1 MALKHR
7 HAWLKS
13 RKGILLTLF
22 TIVLFILMLSE
33 LLTYVVLNINYNNL
47 ETEIGRASGE
57 GAMVQ
62 NINSSLSTFLY
73 SSLSGALSGLTYYES
88 TPSIRKDSFIN
99 NTGTALA
106 AIMET
111 GAYKGY
117 SLSGYEGATLGQYIA
132 ALVKQAGAQGAS
144 ISITNGTLSVV
155 QSGAFTI
162 MASYTAML
170 TVNQSGTTSDYPID
184 AVANVSTG
192 SRPYLL
198 GAEQGIYETLVPGT
212 ASPNATLVGN
222 MYAKAGS
229 TSPYMFAYGTVVYY
243 PGEPNC
249 GTVASGYKSSSYILA
264 TPNAADIGQS
274 VCGMAGLVTNITNS
288 STPIVP
294 YLLYKNA
301 SIMSYLQNSQ
311 SLLLDGQGLALL
323 NTTPLQQAVQYGYA
337 YASPYMPT
345 YLQRAQSSL
354 FSSSPSGF
362 YTFSP
367 LNVKVAQFNGA
378 GYITTGGTNLPISN
392 SAKSVFAWVNIPL
405 APSTF
410 EIIYS
415 YGTTTSNNWSSLHLG
430 AGGVVCFSNYGPN
443 YCTTLEVAPNRWY
456 LVGYTYSAGIVTAYI
471 DGVPQT
477 VATGLSLSTTLPTSD
492 PSDIGK
498 CSDSSCGGAPYYFD
512 GNIAD
517 VQIYNTSLTPAQ
529 VSQIYQEG
537 INGGPIS
544 NAGLVGWW
552 PLNGN
557 ATDMS
562 GQGNSGT
569 ASSVVYAA
577 PEGYTFDPLSSEVP
591 GAPSGMVGKFVPDQN
606 ISIQTAAPL
615 LSGSNVTMAV
625 WIDWNGGSPGG
636 RQEVLG
642 ADSAPGYEINPII
655 AVNDSGTQEAET
667 WVCVSTCWPEAKS
680 GPDTIV
686 PHRWYFLTSRY
697 NGTDVSLWIDGR
709 QVASTPATGNLVP
722 QGSGLYAY
730 IGSRSNTGNYFNG
743 LIAGAQMYGSSLTAA
758 EIQQLYSEG
767 IDGGPVASADVVGWW
782 PLSNSANDYSGN
794 GNNGVLHG
802 ATYTPFENSPTAN
815 LVEGVLNCANLDQ
828 CSNSTLQHLYLDPL
842 PLEHAGM
849 GFMNE
854 TTSFNMM
861 GAALPDAMSLNG
873 VNNYAAAEV
882 GTWLGTNHNFTISA
896 WYYSPSG
903 GGSIVNICTSPTC
916 GGWSTPFL
924 GYNTNGSTY
933 AWINGPAV
941 LWSSTPFGK
950 WYFAEIAYSASTS
963 SETLYINGQ
972 AVASASGAYSPSSA
986 IDYATIGAD
995 PTGQH
1000 YGNVYFNGK
1009 ITDVQVYNRTLTAPQ
1024 SLQLYL
1030 NNSVNGIAPL
1040 DYWPLGTGMNGLL
1053 NETPDIVSG
1062 NTGYLYGSSGLCTN
1076 SQVVN
1081 GQCGP
1086 SYTPP

>member
-212 ASPNATLVGN
+212 SSPNATLVGN

-249 GTVASGYKSSSYILA
+249 GTIASGYKSSSYILA
-264 TPNAADIGQS
+264 TPNAADISQS

-301 SIMSYLQNSQ
+301 SIMSYLQNSP

-345 YLQRAQSSL
+345 YLQRAQNSL
-354 FSSSPSGF
+354 FSSSPNGF

-367 LNVKVAQFNGA
+367 LNVKVTQFNGA
-378 GYITTGGTNLPISN
+378 SSYISTGYAVTKSNATWTLEAWMDPANLNQLGIVVENGWDNNVVGNGYGFGVGNGGGGAGSQLQGLFSGVSWLSTGYAFPSANTWYDVVMTRNQSGITS
-392 SAKSVFAWVNIPL
+392 FYVNGVKIP
-405 APSTF
+405 F
-410 EIIYS
+410 
-415 YGTTTSNNWSSLHLG
+415 TTSLTPKTPNDTYIGSDT
-430 AGGVVCFSNYGPN
+430 GV
-443 YCTTLEVAPNRWY
+443 R
-456 LVGYTYSAGIVTAYI
+456 
-471 DGVPQT
+471 
-477 VATGLSLSTTLPTSD
+477 
-492 PSDIGK
+492 
-498 CSDSSCGGAPYYFD
+498 YFD
-512 GNIAD
+512 GSIAD
-517 VQIYNTSLTPAQ
+517 VQIYNTTLSPSEISTL
-529 VSQIYQEG
+529 YREG
-537 INGGPIS
+537 ISGGPIGD
-544 NAGLVGWW
+544 AKLVGWW

-557 ATDMS
+557 
-562 GQGNSGT
+562 
-569 ASSVVYAA
+569 
-577 PEGYTFDPLSSEVP
+577 
-591 GAPSGMVGKFVPDQN
+591 
-606 ISIQTAAPL
+606 
-615 LSGSNVTMAV
+615 
-625 WIDWNGGSPGG
+625 
-636 RQEVLG
+636 
-642 ADSAPGYEINPII
+642 
-655 AVNDSGTQEAET
+655 
-667 WVCVSTCWPEAKS
+667 
-680 GPDTIV
+680 
-686 PHRWYFLTSRY
+686 
-697 NGTDVSLWIDGR
+697 
-709 QVASTPATGNLVP
+709 
-722 QGSGLYAY
+722 
-730 IGSRSNTGNYFNG
+730 
-743 LIAGAQMYGSSLTAA
+743 
-758 EIQQLYSEG
+758 
-767 IDGGPVASADVVGWW
+767 
-782 PLSNSANDYSGN
+782 ANDYSGN
-794 GNNGVLHG
+794 GNNGV
-802 ATYTPFENSPTAN
+802 ATNVIYTSLLNSPTAN

-828 CSNSTLQHLYLDPL
+828 CSSTTLQHLYLNPL

-854 TTSFNMM
+854 TTSLGMM
-861 GAALPDAMSLNG
+861 NAALPDALKFDGVSSYVDAGNPASLQFSSGTTMVLSAWVKITNCNHGGAIIGHGTSSYTLYYYPPSAGACSIDFASSAVANIGAG
-873 VNNYAAAEV
+873 VPITTGAWHNVVVVNSI
-882 GTWLGTNHNFTISA
+882 GTNVYIYIDGTQYGPYTFTNT
-896 WYYSPSG
+896 YSYTEDLRIGDSQSDSG
-903 GGSIVNICTSPTC
+903 YFFNGSI
-916 GGWSTPFL
+916 
-924 GYNTNGSTY
+924 
-933 AWINGPAV
+933 A
-941 LWSSTPFGK
+941 
-950 WYFAEIAYSASTS
+950 
-963 SETLYINGQ
+963 
-972 AVASASGAYSPSSA
+972 
-986 IDYATIGAD
+986 
-995 PTGQH
+995 
-1000 YGNVYFNGK
+1000 
-1009 ITDVQVYNRTLTAPQ
+1009 DVQIYKTALTLQ
-1024 SLQLYL
+1024 QVQQLYL
-1030 NNSVNGIAPL
+1030 NNSVLGVAQVA
-1040 DYWPLGTGMNGLL
+1040 YWPLGSGMNGLL